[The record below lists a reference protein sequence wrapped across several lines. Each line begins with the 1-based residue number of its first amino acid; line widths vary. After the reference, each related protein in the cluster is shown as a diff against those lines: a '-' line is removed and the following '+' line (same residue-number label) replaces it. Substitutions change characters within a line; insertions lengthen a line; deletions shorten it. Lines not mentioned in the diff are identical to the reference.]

1 MSLFSSLL
9 KPILEKELQDLEPQI
24 AQLLL
29 NLTKKLANE
38 VVEWAEEKLNLDINQ
53 DGKIG
58 DGQ

>member
-1 MSLFSSLL
+1 MSLFSALL

-29 NLTKKLANE
+29 NLTKKLSNE

-58 DGQ
+58 DRQ